1 MFRVTADTNI
11 LVSAIVYPRGNPRR
25 ILQMA
30 LAGEINMTVYEPILE
45 EMADVLARKFYATP
59 QEIREAR
66 AIVTRAARTAAPA
79 VRLDVIKADPDDDR
93 IPECAVTA
101 GADFIITGDKDLLRL
116 KSYDSI
122 SIVTPSEFSDIALSR
137 QQQR

>member
-1 MFRVTADTNI
+1 
-11 LVSAIVYPRGNPRR
+11 
-25 ILQMA
+25 
-30 LAGEINMTVYEPILE
+30 
-45 EMADVLARKFYATP
+45 
-59 QEIREAR
+59 
-66 AIVTRAARTAAPA
+66 
-79 VRLDVIKADPDDDR
+79 LDVIKADPDDDR